1 MKEIS
6 LDSSAPL
13 SWQMSYHYDCL
24 EIYGDRSH
32 RGYTYAYQNRQRKTL
47 AAVRAIA
54 QPGAKVLDV
63 AAAQGN
69 FSLSL
74 AELGYEVTWND
85 LRAELAEYVA
95 LKHEHGTIYYASG
108 NAFDVKFGQL
118 FDVVLITEIIEHV
131 AHPDEFL
138 SKVAALVKPGGH
150 VIMTTPNGEYFRNP
164 LPKFSDCPDPS
175 VFESIQFQP
184 DGDGHIFLLH
194 TDEILPLAQPSGLVV
209 RDLQLFTNPL
219 TAGHI
224 KLEPLLKLLP
234 QGWVNWVESLTAAS
248 PKKLSHKVNAHMLV
262 VFQRG

>member
-1 MKEIS
+1 MKEVV
-6 LDSSAPL
+6 LDHSAPE
-13 SWQMSYHYDCL
+13 SWQLSHHYDRL

-32 RGYTYAYQNRQRKTL
+32 QGYTYAYQNRQQRTL
-47 AAVRAIA
+47 AAVQAVAPLGA
-54 QPGAKVLDV
+54 QVLDI

-69 FSLSL
+69 FSLIL

-85 LRAELAEYVA
+85 LRAELADYVS
-95 LKHEHGTIYYASG
+95 LKHEHGTIHYAPG
-108 NAFDVKFGQL
+108 NAFEVKFEQL
-118 FDVVLITEIIEHV
+118 FDVVLITEVIEHM
-131 AHPDEFL
+131 AHPDQFL
-138 SKVAALVKPGGH
+138 TQVAALVKPGGY

-175 VFESIQFQP
+175 VFEAVQFQP
-184 DGDGHIFLLH
+184 DADGHIFLLH
-194 TDEILPLAQPSGLVV
+194 TDEIFPLVQPSGLVIREV
-209 RDLQLFTNPL
+209 QLFTNPL